1 MAGNTIGKVAQRAG
15 VGVETVRFYQRRGLI
30 EEPQAPAKGFREYPE
45 ETIERIRFIRR
56 AKDLGFTLEEVGGLL
71 ELRVDPGQNCSSV
84 KAYAVDK
91 IALIEE
97 KIRSLNDMR
106 QQLTRLTE
114 ACDNGKPTSAC
125 AILEALQ

>member
-1 MAGNTIGKVAQRAG
+1 MSRM
-15 VGVETVRFYQRRGLI
+15 E
-30 EEPQAPAKGFREYPE
+30 
-45 ETIERIRFIRR
+45 
-56 AKDLGFTLEEVGGLL
+56 
-71 ELRVDPGQNCSSV
+71 NCSSV